1 MSKILDIIPQSLLTE
16 MARSVSEDEASEM
29 AIPSYLHKNIVMR
42 WMALRRLEVLIDWMK
57 SYHRPALKIL
67 DFGCGTGIL
76 FPTASELAKKI
87 YGLDLQLTP
96 AKMLVDYYGIEN
108 VCLITPQTFDDRV
121 QDEEIDLIICSEVL
135 EHIPDL
141 TSILCQF
148 QKKLNRGGHLFVTAP
163 TESAL
168 YRLGRKLA
176 GFQGD
181 YHVQNASIINR
192 KIQEANFDLVRRKYI
207 PLPGPFAIYWALD
220 YTKGNSTE
228 IQIEQS
234 SA

>member
-1 MSKILDIIPQSLLTE
+1 MDIIPQSLLTE

-29 AIPSYLHKNIVMR
+29 AIPSYLHKNIIMR
-42 WMALRRLEVLIDWMK
+42 WMAFRRLEVLIEWMK
-57 SYHRPALKIL
+57 AYHRSALKIL

-76 FPTASELAKKI
+76 FPAASELAEKI
-87 YGLDLQLTP
+87 YGLDLQLNP
-96 AKMLVDYYGIEN
+96 AKILIKHYGIEY
-108 VCLITPQTFDDRV
+108 VRLITPETFDESI

-141 TSILCQF
+141 TAILSQF
-148 QKKLNRGGHLFVTAP
+148 QRKLNSGGHLFVTAP
-163 TESAL
+163 TESSL

-181 YHVQNASIINR
+181 YHVQNAGTINR
-192 KIQEANFDLVRRKYI
+192 KIQEANFDMVRRKYI

-220 YTKGNSTE
+220 YVKGNSTE
-228 IQIEQS
+228 TQIEKS
-234 SA
+234 PA